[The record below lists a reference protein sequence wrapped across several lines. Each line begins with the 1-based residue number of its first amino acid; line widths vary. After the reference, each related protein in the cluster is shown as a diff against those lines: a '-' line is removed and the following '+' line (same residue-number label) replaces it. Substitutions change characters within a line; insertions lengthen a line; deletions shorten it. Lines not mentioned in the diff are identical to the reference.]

1 MIKKIFFGLLVL
13 GSIQSC
19 YYDTEEELY
28 PNDYYGAIDTAS
40 VTYAATIAPLI
51 STNCGSSGCHPGY
64 TTYAGLKVVVDNGQL
79 KNRVITQKT
88 MPAAAPLSST
98 QISKLQRW
106 LDAGALNN

>member
-1 MIKKIFFGLLVL
+1 MIKRILFGHLVL

-19 YYDTEEELY
+19 YYDKEEELY
-28 PNDYYGAIDTAS
+28 PNDYYSTNDTTS
-40 VTYAATIAPLI
+40 VTYGETIAPLI
-51 STNCGSSGCHPGY
+51 STNCGSSGCHPAY
-64 TTYAGLKVVVDNGQL
+64 TTYTGLKVIVDNGQL